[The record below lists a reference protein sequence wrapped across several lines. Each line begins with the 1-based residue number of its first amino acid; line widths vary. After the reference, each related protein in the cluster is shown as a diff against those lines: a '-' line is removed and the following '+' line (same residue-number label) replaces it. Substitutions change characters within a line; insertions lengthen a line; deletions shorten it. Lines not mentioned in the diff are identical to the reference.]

1 MTHRVG
7 ATPSSLAWRRSVL
20 LIGLLMGC
28 ASSEKARSGG
38 EEESVT
44 DGSPDHADTATDP
57 DLCAIDSVLER
68 NGCLTCHGT
77 NADLSGGGL
86 NFTADRIEESLVG
99 VTSRSPGCSEA
110 VLVNAEEP
118 EASVLLH
125 TVAADHYA
133 GALDA
138 ECSPMAMPLGGTS
151 TMSREDVDC
160 IEQWIR
166 DLDAPETAPPM

>member
-1 MTHRVG
+1 MTHRG
-7 ATPSSLAWRRSVL
+7 NPTSLAETERTAHRSPHVKV
-20 LIGLLMGC
+20 
-28 ASSEKARSGG
+28 SSEGALRG

-77 NADLSGGGL
+77 NADLSGGGSVHRRP
-86 NFTADRIEESLVG
+86 DRGEPRRGDLSESRLL
-99 VTSRSPGCSEA
+99 EA

-151 TMSREDVDC
+151 TMS
-160 IEQWIR
+160 WIR
-166 DLDAPETAPPM
+166 GPHRAGFATWMHPRPPPM

>member
-38 EEESVT
+38 EEAPVM
-44 DGSPDHADTATDP
+44 DGPPEHTDTATDP
-57 DLCAIDSVLER
+57 DLCSVDAVFER
-68 NGCLTCHGT
+68 NGCLACHGT
-77 NADLSGGGL
+77 NAELSGGGL
-86 NFTADRIEESLVG
+86 NFTADRLEESLVG

-110 VLVNAEEP
+110 VLVNADDP

-125 TVAADHYA
+125 TVADHYA

-138 ECSPMAMPLGGTS
+138 ECSPMTMPLGGTS
-151 TMSREDVDC
+151 TMSREDV
-160 IEQWIR
+160 
-166 DLDAPETAPPM
+166 TASSSGFAIWMHPRPSPLT